1 MAACISPPVGCSS
14 HLNLTDSSDCIEV
27 RHWHNGLISLAILD
41 SSRDSRNVYF
51 TKLETSLY
59 LAQLFFHARF
69 KAEMIP
75 PNLLGRRLCVSINLK
90 RKPLCDKRSC
100 FEHQKQPNRSK

>member
-1 MAACISPPVGCSS
+1 MAECISRPVGCSS

-27 RHWHNGLISLAILD
+27 RHCHNGLIPQTILD

-69 KAEMIP
+69 KAETIP
-75 PNLLGRRLCVSINLK
+75 PNFIGLPPMHVNKLETK
-90 RKPLCDKRSC
+90 TPLRQNIL
-100 FEHQKQPNRSK
+100 F